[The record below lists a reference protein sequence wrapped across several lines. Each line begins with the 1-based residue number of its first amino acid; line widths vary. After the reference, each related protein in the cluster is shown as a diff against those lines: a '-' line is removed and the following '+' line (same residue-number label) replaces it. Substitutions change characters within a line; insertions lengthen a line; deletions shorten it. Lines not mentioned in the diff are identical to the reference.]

1 MKLAVKNGDI
11 LNSECYMALHSVN
24 CQRTMGSGVAKAI
37 RDKFPECY
45 ELYRKFPETQNGQV
59 LGKVAFW
66 INPISHP
73 NVIANCHTQ
82 EFYGYDGKR
91 YTNYEAVYRCL
102 EEVKRFCVL
111 NQGKTH
117 KGICLPYGMA
127 SVRGGAS
134 WSVIEAMIN
143 SVFEETEIPVIAYKL

>member
-1 MKLAVKNGDI
+1 MKLVVKNGDI
-11 LNSECYMALHSVN
+11 LNSECYMVLHSVN
-24 CQRTMGSGVAKAI
+24 CQRTMGSGAAKAI

-45 ELYRKFPETQNGQV
+45 EFYRKFPDTQKGEV

-66 INPISHP
+66 ANPISYP

-82 EFYGYDGKR
+82 EYYGYDGKR
-91 YTNYEAVYRCL
+91 YTNYEAVYSCL
-102 EEVKRFCVL
+102 EEVRRYCLFDERRE
-111 NQGKTH
+111 

-134 WSVIEAMIN
+134 WPVIEAMIN
-143 SVFEETEIPVIAYKL
+143 SVFEDTEIPVTAYKL